1 MRKKNK
7 IKESADKN
15 STPNIIRIILFFV
28 IIASVIAVLFNTYV
42 LIFNTSILSEEI
54 SLAKNHFLSLKN
66 YILLETLMF
75 LIIIFAAILTLY
87 LKKIAFSVIVITLSL
102 LLIMNY
108 VYFEKIDWINF
119 SITIIFLL
127 VLVINWKK
135 IK

>member
-1 MRKKNK
+1 LRKKNK

-66 YILLETLMF
+66 YVLLETIMF
-75 LIIIFAAILTLY
+75 IIIIFAAILTLY

>member
-66 YILLETLMF
+66 YVLLETIMF
-75 LIIIFAAILTLY
+75 IIIIFAAILTLY